1 MFFYFKVKNAKSA
14 VLYISSFELM
24 DKKEI
29 VVVEIVERI
38 CIFYMDGGVYGDYFG
53 SSGRRKY
60 KK

>member
-1 MFFYFKVKNAKSA
+1 MFFISKLKNAKSA

-38 CIFYMDGGVYGDYFG
+38 CIFYMDGGYMGII
-53 SSGRRKY
+53 
-60 KK
+60 

>member
-1 MFFYFKVKNAKSA
+1 
-14 VLYISSFELM
+14 M